1 MNDTTVEPLS
11 PPPDQ
16 DDPRNF
22 LVVGIGASAGGIPA
36 LQAFFE
42 QVPSDS
48 GMAYVVILH
57 LSPDH
62 DSKLAHVLQG
72 SCSMPVTKVTERVR
86 VERDHVYVVPPD
98 QHLTIADEH
107 ICVAQNTTMQDR
119 RAPVDIFFRAL
130 AESHRSR
137 AVCVVLS
144 GTGANGSMGLKRVKE
159 RGGAAFVQDPAEAAF
174 DEMPRNSIATALVDD
189 VLPVAEIPAKILAY
203 KANLGKI
210 EIPGDPQLRPEE
222 QQQALREIFTLL
234 RLRTG
239 HDFSNYKRPTLLRRI
254 ERRINVH
261 ALPDLPSYA
270 EFVRENPDETQALL
284 KDLLIS
290 VTNFF
295 RDAEAFEY
303 LNADILPRLLKDKQA
318 HDQVRIW
325 VIGCAT
331 GEEAY
336 SLAML
341 CAEHAAGA
349 IDSPKIQIFATD
361 IDATAIEQARDGLYT
376 VSDTADVSPE
386 RLSRFFTGEHGEYQV
401 RREIREMVLFAQHNV
416 LKDPPF
422 SHLDLITCRNVLIYL
437 DDTAQQRVL
446 ESAHFALNPGG
457 FLFLGSSESIERASE
472 LYTAVSRNHHVYQ
485 ARTATTTRHY
495 PLPESIP
502 SFHERLRAAL
512 TAPAVPPATARM
524 TFSELHQQLLERY
537 APPSLIVNDEYD
549 VVHVSESAGRYLQVP
564 GGEPSNNIF
573 KLIREE
579 LRLEVRTALYQAS
592 QRKTNV
598 EAPALQVTIDNR
610 TETINIHVRPVASAT
625 DPERGYALVVFE
637 PATQKPSDEER
648 VYTSDEPVAR
658 QLEKELMRL
667 KTQLRSSNEQHEIQA
682 EELKASNEELHAVN
696 EELRSAAEELETG
709 REELQS
715 INEEL
720 TTVNQELNVKIEEV
734 SQTSNN
740 LQNLINST
748 DIATIF
754 LDRGFR
760 VNLFSPAARGLFNLL
775 SGDVRR
781 KISDITTR
789 LESVDLAE
797 AAAEVLQKLR
807 STEREVRTTD
817 GRSYLMRLSPYR
829 TADDRIQGVVAT
841 FTDITER
848 KRNEEALA
856 ADLRDTTL
864 LRDLSARLVP
874 EGDPRA
880 LYNEIMRAAVALT
893 HADAGTVQILDGETG
908 ELVLIASQGFS
919 LEVRERFRRVDVG
932 SNTPCGEALAKRART
947 FMDFDGPETSD
958 PDGAMR
964 LHREAG
970 YLSAQSTPLVSRGGK
985 VIGMVTTHWCA
996 KHRPAE
1002 RELRFL
1008 DLLLRQAADLLEQ
1021 RQMLDALRESES
1033 RFRTLVQNVR
1043 DYAIFMIDPQGVV
1056 TEWTEGAERVKGY
1069 TSEEAIGRHLSIFYA
1084 PEELAAGQVQKELA
1098 TAAQTGRSEVEGW
1111 RVRKSGERFVV
1122 NEIATAIYD
1131 ADGNVTGFT
1140 KISRDIT
1147 DRKLAEERLRESD
1160 ERLKKAMEIETVGVL
1175 FVDNGGNVLEASDA
1189 FLQKIGYSREAFD
1202 KNGLRAVEF
1211 TPPEWRARAM
1221 QATQE
1226 LETRALATPY
1236 EQQLMRA
1243 DGSRFWGLVAGARL
1257 GENESVLYVIDLT
1270 ASKQAD
1276 AAYHASEERLRLM
1289 LESVLDYAIFTMDEK
1304 GIIDSW
1310 APGAQRTF
1318 GYTDEDAIG
1327 QHTRIIFTPED
1338 RAARADEREMQTA
1351 RERGRAADERWH
1363 IRKDGTRFYV
1373 SGVLVPLQDSGVVT
1387 GYAKIARDLTQQK
1400 QTQDELRRAHED
1412 LETRVEERTHELA
1425 AANESLRREVFE
1437 RQRVE
1442 DARVFLLRQLVNA
1455 QEGERRRISRELH
1468 DQLGQQVSALGLK
1481 LSMLKN
1487 NGELSVPVRGELQQ
1501 LESLVKDLDSD
1512 LDFLVWELRPTALD
1526 DLGLVDAVS
1535 DYAATWS
1542 RHFDVPVNLHAPDEV
1557 RETRLE
1563 PEIETVLYRMTQEAL
1578 NNVAK
1583 HAHASAVQITL
1594 SRRADEVSLTI
1605 VDDGVGFDDKQ
1616 PFGTG
1621 AKGLGLVGMRE
1632 RAALAGGSVNIES
1645 KPGAGTTVRLVIP
1658 ARPRGHAAD
1667 HAGAADTAKGAIPR
1681 RPRGAG
1687 ADG

>member
-1 MNDTTVEPLS
+1 MNDTTQEPMS
-11 PPPDQ
+11 RGPGP
-16 DDPRNF
+16 DDPAHF

-36 LQAFFE
+36 LQTFFE
-42 QVPSDS
+42 HVSSDS

-62 DSKLAHVLQG
+62 DSQLAHVLQG
-72 SCSMPVTKVTERVR
+72 SCSIPVTKVTERVR
-86 VERDHVYVVPPD
+86 VQRDHVYVVPPD
-98 QHLTIADEH
+98 QHLTIEDEH
-107 ICVAQNTTMQDR
+107 ICVAQNTTIQDR

-137 AVCVVLS
+137 AICVVLS

-159 RGGAAFVQDPAEAAF
+159 RGGVAFVQDPAEAAF

-203 KANLGKI
+203 KASLGKI
-210 EIPGDPQLRPEE
+210 GIAAEPELLREE
-222 QQQALREIFTLL
+222 QHNALREIFTLL

-261 ALPDLPSYA
+261 ALADLPSYA
-270 EFVRENPDETQALL
+270 EFIRENPDETQALL

-290 VTNFF
+290 VTHFF

-303 LNADILPRLLKDKQA
+303 LNADILPRLLKDKGAQ
-318 HDQVRIW
+318 DVVRIW

-341 CAEHAAGA
+341 CAEHTVGA

-376 VSDTADVSPE
+376 INDAADVSHE
-386 RLSRFFTGEHGEYQV
+386 RLNRFFTGEDREYRV

-422 SHLDLITCRNVLIYL
+422 SRLDLITCRNVLIYL
-437 DDTAQQRVL
+437 DDTAQERVL

-457 FLFLGSSESIERASE
+457 FLFLGSSESIDRASE
-472 LYTAVSRNHHVYQ
+472 LYGAVSRNHHVYQ
-485 ARTATTTRHY
+485 ARTATTARHY
-495 PLPESIP
+495 PLPESI
-502 SFHERLRAAL
+502 SAFHERLRVVLAPPTLPAA
-512 TAPAVPPATARM
+512 AVRM
-524 TFSELHQQLLERY
+524 TFSDLHQQLLERY
-537 APPSLIVNDEYD
+537 APPSLVVNEEYD
-549 VVHVSESAGRYLQVP
+549 VVHVSEEAGRYLRVP
-564 GGEPSNNIF
+564 GGEPSSNVF
-573 KLIREE
+573 KLVRDE
-579 LRLEVRTALYQAS
+579 LRLELRTALYQAR
-592 QRKTNV
+592 QRNTNV
-598 EAPALQVTIDNR
+598 EACGVEVTIEDR
-610 TETINIHVRPVASAT
+610 AETVNIHVRPVASAT

-637 PATQKPSDEER
+637 PATQKPQHEER
-648 VYTSDEPVAR
+648 IYPSEDPIAR
-658 QLEKELMRL
+658 QLEEELMRL
-667 KTQLRSSNEQHEIQA
+667 KAQLRSSNEQHEIQA
-682 EELKASNEELHAVN
+682 EELKASNEELQAVN

-789 LESVDLAE
+789 LEAVDLAQ
-797 AAAEVLQKLR
+797 AAAEVLHKLS
-807 STEREVRTTD
+807 STEREVRADD
-817 GRSYLMRLSPYR
+817 GRSFLMRLSPYR
-829 TADDRIQGVVAT
+829 TGDDRIQGVVAT
-841 FTDITER
+841 FTDITQR

-880 LYNEIMRAAVALT
+880 LYNEIMRATVALT
-893 HADAGTVQILDGETG
+893 HADGGTVQILDSETG
-908 ELVLIASQGFS
+908 ELVLIAAQGFS
-919 LEVRERFRRVDVG
+919 PELIEHFRRLDAA
-932 SNTPCGEALAKRART
+932 SNTSCGQALAKSTRS
-947 FMDFDGPETSD
+947 FMDFDA
-958 PDGAMR
+958 PDSEDADGTKR

-970 YLSAQSTPLVSRGGK
+970 YLSAQSTPLLSRSGN
-985 VIGMVTTHWCA
+985 VLGMVTTHWCA

-1021 RQMLDALRESES
+1021 RQMLGALRHSES

-1043 DYAIFMIDPQGVV
+1043 DYAIFMIDPEGLV

-1069 TSEEAIGRHLSIFYA
+1069 TSEEAIGRHVSIFYA

-1098 TAAQTGRSEVEGW
+1098 AAAQTGRYEVEGW

-1131 ADGNVTGFT
+1131 AQGNVTGFT

-1147 DRKLAEERLRESD
+1147 ERKLAETRLRESD
-1160 ERLKKAMEIETVGVL
+1160 ERLKKALEIETVGVL
-1175 FVDNGGNVLEASDA
+1175 FVDNSGNVLEASDP
-1189 FLQKIGYSREAFD
+1189 FLEKIGHSREAFQE
-1202 KNGLRAVEF
+1202 KGLRSVDF
-1211 TPPEWRARAM
+1211 TAPEWRARAQ
-1221 QATQE
+1221 QAMQE
-1226 LETRALATPY
+1226 LETRGLATPY
-1236 EQQLMRA
+1236 EKQLLRA
-1243 DGSRFWGLVAGARL
+1243 DGTRFWGLVAGARL
-1257 GENESVLYVIDLT
+1257 SANESVFYVIDVT
-1270 ASKQAD
+1270 ESKAAD
-1276 AAYHASEERLRLM
+1276 AAFRASEERLRLM
-1289 LESVLDYAIFTMDEK
+1289 LESVLDYAIFTMDEN

-1310 APGAQRTF
+1310 AAGAERTF

-1338 RAARADEREMQTA
+1338 RATGADERELQTA

-1363 IRKDGTRFYV
+1363 VKKDGTRFYV
-1373 SGVLVPLQDSGVVT
+1373 SGVCVSLQDNGVVT
-1387 GYAKIARDLTQQK
+1387 GFAKIARDLTEQK
-1400 QTQDELRRAHED
+1400 QTQDELQSAHED
-1412 LETRVEERTHELA
+1412 LETRVEARTHELA

-1487 NGELSVPVRGELQQ
+1487 DRQLSAPVRDELEQ
-1501 LESLVKDLDSD
+1501 LESLAKDLDSD

-1526 DLGLVDAVS
+1526 DLGLVDALS
-1535 DYAATWS
+1535 DYAVSWS
-1542 RHFDVPVNLHAPDEV
+1542 KHFDVPVTLHAPDGV
-1557 RETRLE
+1557 RGTRLE

-1583 HAHASAVQITL
+1583 HAHASKVEITL
-1594 SRRADEVSLTI
+1594 TRRNDEVSLTI
-1605 VDDGVGFDDKQ
+1605 ADDGVGFDDRQ

-1632 RAALAGGSVNIES
+1632 RAALGGGSVTIES
-1645 KPGAGTTVRLVIP
+1645 RPGAGTRVHLSMP
-1658 ARPRGHAAD
+1658 ARAREPSGETDLPR
-1667 HAGAADTAKGAIPR
+1667 AIDR
-1681 RPRGAG
+1681 RNRPAPERKER
-1687 ADG
+1687 

>member
-1 MNDTTVEPLS
+1 MNDTTQEPFS
-11 PPPDQ
+11 PRPDPH
-16 DDPRNF
+16 DPGNF

-42 QVPSDS
+42 HVPSDS

-62 DSKLAHVLQG
+62 DSKLAQVLQG
-72 SCSMPVTKVTERVR
+72 SSSMPVTKVSERVR
-86 VERDHVYVVPPD
+86 VAPDHVYVIPPD
-98 QHLTIADEH
+98 QHLTIEDDH
-107 ICVAQNTTMQDR
+107 ICVAPNTTMQDR

-189 VLPVAEIPAKILAY
+189 VLPVARIPAKILSY

-210 EIPGDPQLRPEE
+210 DIPADAELRPEE

-270 EFVRENPDETQALL
+270 GFVHENPDETQALL

-295 RDAEAFEY
+295 RDAEAFEFV
-303 LNADILPRLLKDKQA
+303 NDDILPRLLKDKGPQ
-318 HDQVRIW
+318 DQIRIW

-341 CAEHAAGA
+341 CAEHAIGA
-349 IDSPKIQIFATD
+349 LDSPKIQIFATD
-361 IDATAIEQARDGLYT
+361 IDATAIEQAREGLYT
-376 VSDTADVSPE
+376 VNDAADVSPE
-386 RLSRFFTGEHGEYQV
+386 RLSRFFTREHGEYRI

-422 SHLDLITCRNVLIYL
+422 SRLELITCRNVLIYL
-437 DDTAQQRVL
+437 DDTAQERVL

-457 FLFLGSSESIERASE
+457 FLFLGSSESIDRASD
-472 LYTAVSRNHHVYQ
+472 LYSTVSRNHHLYQ
-485 ARTATTTRHY
+485 ARTATTTRPY

-502 SFHERLRAAL
+502 SFHERLRTAL

-524 TFSELHQQLLERY
+524 TFSDLHQQLLERY
-537 APPSLIVNDEYD
+537 APPSLIVNEAYD
-549 VVHVSESAGRYLQVP
+549 VVHVSERAGRYLQVP

-573 KLIREE
+573 KLIRDE

-598 EAPALQVTIDNR
+598 EARGLQVTIDNR
-610 TETINIHVRPVASAT
+610 TETINIHVRPVASAS

-658 QLEKELMRL
+658 QIEEELIRV
-667 KTQLRSSNEQHEIQA
+667 KAQLRLSNEQHEIQA

-754 LDRGFR
+754 LDRDFR

-775 SGDVRR
+775 SGDIRR

-789 LESVDLAE
+789 LEALDLSHD
-797 AAAEVLQKLR
+797 AAEVLQKLR
-807 STEREVRTTD
+807 SVEREVRTTD

-829 TADDRIQGVVAT
+829 TGDDRIQGVVAT

-864 LRDLSARLVP
+864 LRDISARLVP
-874 EGDPRA
+874 EGDA
-880 LYNEIMRAAVALT
+880 DVLYNEIMRAAVALT
-893 HADAGTVQILDGETG
+893 RANAGTVQILDAQAR
-908 ELVLIASQGFS
+908 ELVLIAAQGFS
-919 LEVRERFRRVDVG
+919 PQVLERFRRVDAA
-932 SNTPCGEALAKRART
+932 SYTSCGQALAKRTRT
-947 FMDFDGPETSD
+947 FTDFDVPESEDT
-958 PDGAMR
+958 DGTMR

-970 YLSAQSTPLVSRGGK
+970 YLSAQSTPLVSRSGN
-985 VIGMVTTHWCA
+985 VIGMVTTHWSA

-1021 RQMLDALRESES
+1021 RQTVDALRDSER

-1043 DYAIFMIDPQGVV
+1043 DYAIFMIDATGTV

-1069 TSEEAIGRHLSIFYA
+1069 TSREAIGRHLSIFYA
-1084 PEELAAGQVQKELA
+1084 PEALAAGQVQKELE

-1111 RVRKSGERFVV
+1111 RVRKSGERFMV

-1131 ADGNVTGFT
+1131 AQGKLSGFT

-1147 DRKLAEERLRESD
+1147 DRKLAEARLRESD
-1160 ERLKKAMEIETVGVL
+1160 ERLKKAMEIDTVGVL
-1175 FVDNGGNVLEASDA
+1175 FVDNAGNVLEASDA
-1189 FLQKIGYSREAFD
+1189 FLEKIGHSREAFE
-1202 KNGLRAVEF
+1202 KNGLRAVDY
-1211 TPPEWRARAM
+1211 TAPEWRARAT
-1221 QATQE
+1221 QAMHE
-1226 LETRALATPY
+1226 LKTKGLATPY
-1236 EQQLMRA
+1236 EKQLMRA

-1257 GENESVLYVIDLT
+1257 SENESVFYVIDLT
-1270 ASKQAD
+1270 ESKRAD
-1276 AAYHASEERLRLM
+1276 AAYRASEERLRLT
-1289 LESVLDYAIFTMDEK
+1289 LETVLDYAIFTLDEK

-1310 APGAQRTF
+1310 PPGAQRTF
-1318 GYTDEDAIG
+1318 GYTDDEAIG
-1327 QHTRIIFTPED
+1327 QHTAIIFTPED

-1363 IRKDGTRFYV
+1363 VRKDGTRFYV

-1387 GYAKIARDLTQQK
+1387 GFAKIARDLTQQK
-1400 QTQDELRRAHED
+1400 QTQDELQRAHED
-1412 LETRVEERTHELA
+1412 LEARVQERTHELA
-1425 AANESLRREVFE
+1425 QANESLRREVFE

-1481 LSMLKN
+1481 LSMLRAD
-1487 NGELSVPVRGELQQ
+1487 GHISDAVRDELQT
-1501 LESLVKDLDSD
+1501 LENLAKDLDSD

-1526 DLGLVDAVS
+1526 DLGLVDALS

-1542 RHFDVPVNLHAPDEV
+1542 RHFDVPVDLHAPDGV

-1583 HAHASAVQITL
+1583 HAGASKVEITL
-1594 SRRADEVSLTI
+1594 ARRSDEVSLTI
-1605 VDDGVGFDDKQ
+1605 ADDGVGFDDRQ

-1632 RAALAGGSVNIES
+1632 RAALGGGSVTIES
-1645 KPGAGTTVRLVIP
+1645 KPGAGTTVRLSMP
-1658 ARPRGHAAD
+1658 ARVRGLLGETD
-1667 HAGAADTAKGAIPR
+1667 LAGAAER
-1681 RPRGAG
+1681 RNRAS
-1687 ADG
+1687 AERRER

>member
-1 MNDTTVEPLS
+1 MNDTTQEPVS
-11 PPPDQ
+11 RPPDQ
-16 DDPRNF
+16 DHPANF

-36 LQAFFE
+36 LQTFFE
-42 QVPSDS
+42 SVPPDS

-62 DSKLAHVLQG
+62 DSKLAQVLQG

-107 ICVAQNTTMQDR
+107 ICVAQNTNMQDR

-137 AVCVVLS
+137 AICVVLS

-174 DEMPRNSIATALVDD
+174 DEMPRNSIATALADA
-189 VLPVAEIPAKILAY
+189 VLPVAQIPAKILAY

-210 EIPGDPQLRPEE
+210 EIPAEPGMRPEE
-222 QQQALREIFTLL
+222 QQNALREIFTLL

-254 ERRINVH
+254 ERRINVRS
-261 ALPDLPSYA
+261 LPDLPSYA
-270 EFVRENPDETQALL
+270 EFIRENPDETQALL

-295 RDAEAFEY
+295 RDAEAFQY
-303 LNADILPRLLKDKQA
+303 LDAEILPRLLKDKHA

-341 CAEHAAGA
+341 CAEHTVGA
-349 IDSPKIQIFATD
+349 IDPPKIQIFATD

-376 VSDTADVSPE
+376 INDAADVSHE
-386 RLSRFFTGEHGEYQV
+386 RLHRFFTCEDGEYRV
-401 RREIREMVLFAQHNV
+401 RRDIREMVLFAQHNV

-422 SHLDLITCRNVLIYL
+422 SRLDLITCRNVLIYL
-437 DDTAQQRVL
+437 DDTAQERVL

-457 FLFLGSSESIERASE
+457 FLFLGSSESIDRVSE
-472 LYTAVSRNHHVYQ
+472 LYSAVSRNHHVYQ
-485 ARTATTTRHY
+485 ARTATTTRRY
-495 PLPESIP
+495 LLPESIP

-512 TAPAVPPATARM
+512 TPPALPPAPVRM
-524 TFSELHQQLLERY
+524 TFSDLHQQLLERY
-537 APPSLIVNDEYD
+537 APPSLIVNEEYD
-549 VVHVSESAGRYLQVP
+549 VVHVSEKAGRYLQVP
-564 GGEPSNNIF
+564 GGEPSSNVF
-573 KLIREE
+573 KLVREE
-579 LRLEVRTALYQAS
+579 LRLELRTALYQAR
-592 QRKTNV
+592 QRNTNV
-598 EAPALQVTIDNR
+598 EACGLEVTIEDR
-610 TETINIHVRPVASAT
+610 TETVNIHVRPVASAT

-637 PATQKPSDEER
+637 PATQKPKDEER
-648 VYTSDEPVAR
+648 IYPSDDPIAR
-658 QLEKELMRL
+658 QLEQELMRV
-667 KTQLRSSNEQHEIQA
+667 KAQLRSSNEQHEIQA
-682 EELKASNEELHAVN
+682 EELKASNEELQAVN

-760 VNLFSPAARGLFNLL
+760 INLFSPAARGLFNLL
-775 SGDVRR
+775 STDVRR
-781 KISDITTR
+781 KIGDITTR
-789 LESVDLAE
+789 LEGVDLSHD
-797 AAAEVLQKLR
+797 AAEVLQKLR
-807 STEREVRTTD
+807 PIEREVRAND

-841 FTDITER
+841 FTDITSR
-848 KRNEEALA
+848 KHNEEALA

-864 LRDLSARLVP
+864 LRDLSARLAP
-874 EGDPRA
+874 EGDAAA
-880 LYNEIMRAAVALT
+880 LYGEILRAAVALT
-893 HADAGTVQILDGETG
+893 RANAGTVQILDAQAR
-908 ELVLIASQGFS
+908 ELVLIAAQGFS
-919 LEVRERFRRVDVG
+919 PELRKHFDRVDAA
-932 SNTPCGEALAKRART
+932 SHTPCGRALAKRTRT
-947 FMDFDGPETSD
+947 FMDFDA
-958 PDGAMR
+958 PDNASEDSVMR

-970 YLSAQSTPLVSRGGK
+970 YLSSQSTPLTSRGGE
-985 VIGMVTTHWCA
+985 VIGMVTTHWST
-996 KHRPAE
+996 KHRPTE

-1008 DLLLRQAADLLEQ
+1008 DLLVRQAADLIEQ

-1043 DYAIFMIDPQGVV
+1043 DYAIFMIDAQGVV

-1098 TAAQTGRSEVEGW
+1098 TATKTGRSEVEGW
-1111 RVRKSGERFVV
+1111 RVRKSGERFMV

-1131 ADGNVTGFT
+1131 AQGNVIGFT
-1140 KISRDIT
+1140 RISRDIT

-1160 ERLKKAMEIETVGVL
+1160 ERLKKAMEIETVGVV
-1175 FVDNGGNVLEASDA
+1175 FVDNDGHVLEASDA
-1189 FLQKIGYSREAFD
+1189 FLQKIGYSREAFET
-1202 KNGLRAVEF
+1202 KGLRAVDY
-1211 TPPEWRARAM
+1211 TAPEWRARAM
-1221 QATQE
+1221 EAMEELKTRGLAAPYQE
-1226 LETRALATPY
+1226 
-1236 EQQLMRA
+1236 QLIRA
-1243 DGSRFWGLVAGARL
+1243 DGSRFWSLVAGARL
-1257 GENESVLYVIDLT
+1257 SENESVFYVIDLT
-1270 ASKQAD
+1270 ESKRAD
-1276 AAYHASEERLRLM
+1276 AAYRASEERLRLT
-1289 LESVLDYAIFTMDEK
+1289 LESVLDYAIFTMDET

-1310 APGAQRTF
+1310 PPGAQRTF
-1318 GYTDEDAIG
+1318 GYTDDEAIG
-1327 QHTRIIFTPED
+1327 RHTAMIFTPED

-1387 GYAKIARDLTQQK
+1387 GFAKIARDLTQQK

-1412 LETRVEERTHELA
+1412 LETRVEERTRELA
-1425 AANESLRREVFE
+1425 QANESLRREVFE

-1487 NGELSVPVRGELQQ
+1487 NPEVTAPVGGELQQ

-1526 DLGLVDAVS
+1526 DLGLVDALS

-1542 RHFDVPVNLHAPDEV
+1542 RHFDIPVDLHAPDGV

-1594 SRRADEVSLTI
+1594 ARRGDEVSLTI

-1658 ARPRGHAAD
+1658 ARPRGRASD
-1667 HAGAADTAKGAIPR
+1667 HAGAAESAKGAIPR
-1681 RPRGAG
+1681 RFGGGR
-1687 ADG
+1687 